1 MTTTSRPQYL
11 SHTGAPAPAPTSGPG
26 TYDYRYEFSE
36 TRKVLEEFF
45 KAENEFPAQPS
56 SGVSP
61 GSQTRASYTDS
72 SIHPDRKHQPRVT
85 CHVSDTNPVPPPD
98 MDLDYS
104 LTRLEVNIILQ
115 DHYFG
120 RPLIKTVFQSPI
132 TRLKPDCCSLGTLA
146 AATWARGWLTLMMT
160 LSLSSPSS
168 APPPPRSPSVGS
180 CWTSASPCP
189 CPGRPRPCQCLVTA
203 PSLTTSK
210 CYPSPL
216 TSVSILY
223 SSQSCGGPGQG
234 SAAAA
239 PRLSRQSELHPEP
252 GDDRLR
258 LRGSGERAERAE
270 CGGGLLPLLGAKT
283 HLHAHPRGE
292 LRASEK
298 T

>member
-104 LTRLEVNIILQ
+104 LTRLEVNIVKLS
-115 DHYFG
+115 
-120 RPLIKTVFQSPI
+120 KQSSN
-132 TRLKPDCCSLGTLA
+132 L
-146 AATWARGWLTLMMT
+146 
-160 LSLSSPSS
+160 
-168 APPPPRSPSVGS
+168 
-180 CWTSASPCP
+180 
-189 CPGRPRPCQCLVTA
+189 
-203 PSLTTSK
+203 
-210 CYPSPL
+210 
-216 TSVSILY
+216 
-223 SSQSCGGPGQG
+223 
-234 SAAAA
+234 
-239 PRLSRQSELHPEP
+239 
-252 GDDRLR
+252 
-258 LRGSGERAERAE
+258 
-270 CGGGLLPLLGAKT
+270 
-283 HLHAHPRGE
+283 
-292 LRASEK
+292 
-298 T
+298 